1 VRRTLVLLTSL
12 LFLATLRDWAQGTS
26 HTVGTVLDSTGGVAL
41 KATFAA
47 AIPDKGCICPFV
59 SGPAGEDSVSAIAV
73 GDCMLHRRKERLR

>member
-1 VRRTLVLLTSL
+1 M
-12 LFLATLRDWAQGTS
+12 
-26 HTVGTVLDSTGGVAL
+26 DSTGGVAL